1 MNRLIRIMSKEG
13 YFGFAE
19 PLEFHSVVELVDYYR
34 ENSLQPY
41 SPKLDITLREPV
53 SKSEVASSAGL
64 RNDQVQLNIL
74 FQARIEV
81 FKKFCWLTHN
91 FFRFL

>member
-53 SKSEVASSAGL
+53 SKSEMASL
-64 RNDQVQLNIL
+64 RNDQVHVHVHGH
-74 FQARIEV
+74 ARMCCMYYIQCICSLGG
-81 FKKFCWLTHN
+81 KK
-91 FFRFL
+91 

>member
-1 MNRLIRIMSKEG
+1 MSKEG

-53 SKSEVASSAGL
+53 SKFEMASL
-64 RNDQVQLNIL
+64 RNDQVQLVHVISGG
-74 FQARIEV
+74 Q
-81 FKKFCWLTHN
+81 K
-91 FFRFL
+91 